1 MANTQDDG
9 HTPVEDPGQRWA
21 GAGAW
26 PTATNQGGW
35 AVPSSG
41 AILGGSGQKVNPSPK
56 RPYGQVQ
63 RVAEDQWRC
72 PDGKTFPR
80 AYLAY
85 RHLKELK
92 EKNPTLLSPY
102 KSPRTSTSERRAL
115 QQRAFAGAAHGNLD
129 EHMMLNKL
137 KRDELDSYQNA
148 QSEEHKRC
156 FVDLFGSR
164 LDTNSI
170 TKDTSMYEMGRAWC
184 LNDPNVK
191 PTEDKCAAGEATVL
205 PPPEPHTD
213 ASKAS
218 DYGKKEPPKAV
229 DNLLQSTPDISPA
242 VLLKM
247 HKVYAQNIKN
257 WWSTRRVHRI
267 NRFKKARINVILPNG
282 INLGQEGEEEA
293 MNLE

>member
-1 MANTQDDG
+1 MRFDRARNFAHKSIDG
-9 HTPVEDPGQRWA
+9 LNRTSAWVVVVEWQTHKTMGTPPSKILGIRHTPMIPSQPQLNWVGCRQRWA

-102 KSPRTSTSERRAL
+102 KSPRTSAYTCSSCLAIESTAAQVHQRGGHCSSALSLVQRTAIWTS
-115 QQRAFAGAAHGNLD
+115 
-129 EHMMLNKL
+129 K
-137 KRDELDSYQNA
+137 
-148 QSEEHKRC
+148 
-156 FVDLFGSR
+156 
-164 LDTNSI
+164 
-170 TKDTSMYEMGRAWC
+170 
-184 LNDPNVK
+184 
-191 PTEDKCAAGEATVL
+191 
-205 PPPEPHTD
+205 
-213 ASKAS
+213 
-218 DYGKKEPPKAV
+218 
-229 DNLLQSTPDISPA
+229 
-242 VLLKM
+242 
-247 HKVYAQNIKN
+247 
-257 WWSTRRVHRI
+257 
-267 NRFKKARINVILPNG
+267 
-282 INLGQEGEEEA
+282 
-293 MNLE
+293 

>member
-1 MANTQDDG
+1 MSNG
-9 HTPVEDPGQRWA
+9 KHTRRWAHPCRRSWVYDTPHDSSQSQLNWVGCRQRWA

-102 KSPRTSTSERRAL
+102 KSPRTSAYTCSSCLAIESTAAQVHQRGGHCSSVLSLAQRTAIWTS
-115 QQRAFAGAAHGNLD
+115 
-129 EHMMLNKL
+129 K
-137 KRDELDSYQNA
+137 
-148 QSEEHKRC
+148 
-156 FVDLFGSR
+156 
-164 LDTNSI
+164 
-170 TKDTSMYEMGRAWC
+170 
-184 LNDPNVK
+184 
-191 PTEDKCAAGEATVL
+191 
-205 PPPEPHTD
+205 
-213 ASKAS
+213 
-218 DYGKKEPPKAV
+218 
-229 DNLLQSTPDISPA
+229 
-242 VLLKM
+242 
-247 HKVYAQNIKN
+247 
-257 WWSTRRVHRI
+257 
-267 NRFKKARINVILPNG
+267 
-282 INLGQEGEEEA
+282 
-293 MNLE
+293 

>member
-1 MANTQDDG
+1 MGGGDLEMATPTQVQG
-9 HTPVEDPGQRWA
+9 GTPVEDPGQRWA
-21 GAGAW
+21 GAGA
-26 PTATNQGGW
+26 GW
-35 AVPSSG
+35 AVPTQGRWAVPSG

-129 EHMMLNKL
+129 EQMMLSQMKS
-137 KRDELDSYQNA
+137 EEQYQNS

-164 LDTNSI
+164 LDTNSL
-170 TKDTSMYEMGRAWC
+170 TKDTSMYE
-184 LNDPNVK
+184 
-191 PTEDKCAAGEATVL
+191 
-205 PPPEPHTD
+205 
-213 ASKAS
+213 
-218 DYGKKEPPKAV
+218 
-229 DNLLQSTPDISPA
+229 
-242 VLLKM
+242 
-247 HKVYAQNIKN
+247 
-257 WWSTRRVHRI
+257 
-267 NRFKKARINVILPNG
+267 
-282 INLGQEGEEEA
+282 
-293 MNLE
+293 